1 MSAAWRERTAAA
13 WAGLGPYAAPTALVF
28 ALAAYLCLANL
39 GYAALW
45 HDEAPTAL
53 IGKNLLERGDIVG
66 WDGRNLVGGTN
77 GRTLND
83 ELRDVL
89 PPLTY
94 AVNAAAFA
102 VLGVDEAAARTGPAL
117 LGIAA
122 LGVLLLLLRQHL
134 PGHPR
139 LVLLCFAFAALSP
152 QLLLFF
158 RQSRYYAGFALGTMA
173 AFWLYERY
181 WRTRNPAVLAAL
193 WAVGVCAF
201 LNHYT
206 GAAAT
211 VLAVAA
217 WHALLRGRETP
228 PGEWLRL
235 GAVAAGVAAAGA
247 AYLVYI
253 GVVGGERAG
262 FDAFTGVVD
271 LPAYEGT
278 VPPVLLRLGIYA
290 RDLFT
295 ADWVSWPVFLWFLA
309 LVGGMLM
316 GLGRSR
322 VRRRGRGRR
331 RSRRSPAATADELPV
346 RAAAGVVLMGALVA
360 GFCALLSVQPVWAV
374 GFADLRYL
382 VGALPLLL
390 AMKGLVAE
398 WLWRRSRIA
407 GAVAVAVLLLSSAGA
422 APFNQR
428 NHFTRESTLGLHLFA
443 FVGEIH
449 RPYRDGLRTV
459 ADYLL
464 EHAGQDDLVLVPNF
478 SNREAL
484 TFLAG
489 RRVLFCCVLDADTPL
504 PAARVAELG
513 DHLRRDTVPDWIVL
527 FGPMTE
533 GDRQRVRGTYAVAAE
548 FDAHPYPTQRP
559 ELNLHAFRALSLRGG
574 VTILRRREGVPG
586 AGA

>member
-1 MSAAWRERTAAA
+1 MSAAWRERVAAA
-13 WAGLGPYAAPTALVF
+13 RARLGAYAAPTALVF
-28 ALAAYLCLANL
+28 AAAAYLCLANL

-102 VLGVDEAAARTGPAL
+102 VLGVDEAAARIGPAL

-122 LGVLLLLLRQHL
+122 LGVLLALLRQHL

-139 LVLLCFAFAALSP
+139 LVFLCFVFAALSP

-181 WRTRNPAVLAAL
+181 WRTRRRGYLAAL
-193 WAVGVCAF
+193 WAAGVCAF

-217 WHALLRGRETP
+217 WHALLRGRETA

-235 GAVAAGVAAAGA
+235 GAVAAGVAGAGA
-247 AYLVYI
+247 AYLVHI

-262 FDAFTGVVD
+262 FAAFTGVVGI
-271 LPAYEGT
+271 PAYEGS

-290 RDLFT
+290 RDLFA
-295 ADWVSWPVFLWFLA
+295 ADWVSWPVFVWFLA
-309 LVGGMLM
+309 LVVGGVLR
-316 GLGRSR
+316 GRKR
-322 VRRRGRGRR
+322 TRTHRRGRD
-331 RSRRSPAATADELPV
+331 RSRRSPGATADELPV

-360 GFCALLSVQPVWAV
+360 GFCTVLSVQPVWAV

-390 AMKGLVAE
+390 AMKGLFAE
-398 WLWRRSRIA
+398 WVWRRSRIA
-407 GAVAVAVLLLSSAGA
+407 GAGALAVLVLSSAGA

-428 NHFTRESTLGLHLFA
+428 NHFTHESTLGLHLFA

-459 ADYLL
+459 GEYLL
-464 EHAGQDDLVLVPNF
+464 AHAEQDDLVLVPSF

-484 TFLAG
+484 TFAAG

-513 DHLRRDTVPDWIVL
+513 AHLRRGTVPDWIVL
-527 FGPMTE
+527 FGPMTQ
-533 GDRQRVRGTYAVAAE
+533 GDWDRVRGAYAVAAQ
-548 FDAHPYPTQRP
+548 FDVLPYPTQRP
-559 ELNLHAFRALSLRGG
+559 ELNVHAFRPLSLPRG

-586 AGA
+586 AGG